1 MTLTTLK
8 IRHGGCDMQ
17 DKFEEWFYQTANE
30 DRPVV
35 WFDKLVSEYHSSV
48 EGWIRH
54 AYSEGY
60 KQAMKDKENE

>member
-1 MTLTTLK
+1 MK
-8 IRHGGCDMQ
+8 

-48 EGWIRH
+48 ERWVCD
-54 AYSEGY
+54 ACCEGY
-60 KQAMKDKENE
+60 KQAMKDTGND

>member
-1 MTLTTLK
+1 
-8 IRHGGCDMQ
+8 MQ
-17 DKFEEWFYQTANE
+17 GKFEDWFYQTANE

-35 WFDKLVSEYHSSV
+35 WFDKLVSEYHSAV

-60 KQAMKDKENE
+60 KQGMKDAKDD

>member
-1 MTLTTLK
+1 
-8 IRHGGCDMQ
+8 MQ

-54 AYSEGY
+54 AYKEGY
-60 KQAMKDKENE
+60 KQAMKDTEND